1 MCRSFFLWCFYPSR
15 SPGSAPISL
24 ATYLWFSLFW
34 TPWSPNDYWRS
45 VRENL
50 TRVYKTTRW
59 ITNVEI
65 CQAVPLNYKFSP
77 QSLVRE
83 HILLSPGVHC
93 LFSVSSTS
101 DSAVLGNAISPGHFF
116 KRFYHETEVSVVFLR
131 SWEEDTRSHIDRKNK
146 SGRSCLQPPPSR
158 FSKH

>member
-1 MCRSFFLWCFYPSR
+1 MQEF
-15 SPGSAPISL
+15 
-24 ATYLWFSLFW
+24 FSLVFLSLQKSRLC
-34 TPWSPNDYWRS
+34 THLSSHIFMIFTILNTLKSKRLLIS
-45 VRENL
+45 VRENK
-50 TRVYKTTRW
+50 VNKTTRW
-59 ITNVEI
+59 ITNIEI